1 MRFAPMRT
9 FRFII
14 SLFCLV
20 WVQLICCQSTAIA
33 REPIKDF
40 KISPSLFET
49 TSIHIQALDELGNE
63 DLTIKGRYLFQIN
76 GFEKK
81 LTFVGGKAEYPDSLK
96 SSTFLYMK
104 WAGAEKM
111 VPRLFFVYRSAAGL
125 VPVKISL
132 FWLLAFPIALMLF
145 SFVFKKLLFI
155 AVIILILFFFLNKG
169 LSVSNYATAL
179 KDWVISHG

>member
-1 MRFAPMRT
+1 MKIFKPT
-9 FRFII
+9 
-14 SLFCLV
+14 LFLLCLILLAGGKAEARV
-20 WVQLICCQSTAIA
+20 
-33 REPIKDF
+33 REPILNF
-40 KISPSLFET
+40 KISPTLFET
-49 TSIHIQALDELGNE
+49 TSIHIQALDEAGNE
-63 DLTIKGRYLFQIN
+63 DATINGKYLFQIN
-76 GFEKK
+76 GFEKR
-81 LTFVGGKAEYPDSLK
+81 LTFAGGKASYPDSLK

-111 VPRLFFVYRSAAGL
+111 VPRLFFVYRSDAGL

-132 FWLLAFPIALMLF
+132 FWLLAFPLALMLF

-155 AVIILILFFFLNKG
+155 AVIIFVLFFFLNKG